1 MPICPLLRAR
11 DGHVPWW
18 QRGRGMS
25 RGGGGR
31 SVRPGPAAG
40 RGGRDF
46 LGRDHE
52 GQRNGDVGAAGA
64 DGALGLAPPHQLA
77 KRIREASLDPVPDHH
92 AGPKRGSG
100 KELLRRGR
108 WRSHHLI
115 LGPDNGTAGTCVT
128 PG

>member
-1 MPICPLLRAR
+1 
-11 DGHVPWW
+11 
-18 QRGRGMS
+18 MS
-25 RGGGGR
+25 RGAGDR
-31 SVRPGPAAG
+31 LVLPGAAAG

-46 LGRDHE
+46 LCGDHE

-64 DGALGLAPPHQLA
+64 DGALGPVPPHQLA

-108 WRSHHLI
+108 W
-115 LGPDNGTAGTCVT
+115 
-128 PG
+128 